1 MRQDAKAA
9 QRADVA
15 KAAAAATPRPLT
27 FWEQYRRKSQGMVG
41 LAIVAVYVIVAVFAP
56 WIAPYNPK
64 DDLYLAD
71 ASAAPVWMSKLSAK
85 FRDCPPTIRL
95 KLGFD
100 EWNQEELGAAT
111 LSPFDDG
118 EGSGIQ
124 LSYPATEPRES
135 EAEEDFSFS
144 FVGNAHWNPWASS
157 SPEEPS
163 DQVADEEIS
172 TESGASAQEVVL
184 SHVMQYNY
192 KSPNTFSA
200 QFDYSIDAP
209 DTAETSI
216 SVELVT
222 PNGEAYEVWDR
233 TLSGSADS
241 ESAIIDARDFDLKL
255 KLGLSFFGEP
265 SQVLF
270 VERGDYTIRLRMSSI
285 SPDGPVTVKIS
296 PVAFGVLGMVHGVL
310 GVDHMGSD
318 IWSQLIYGTRIALA
332 IGLSTAFIAVAIGTT
347 VGIVAGYVGGA
358 VDEFLMRVADVLLA
372 IPELPILIILGALF
386 GKSVLN
392 IVILLALLSWMG
404 IARLVRSQTL
414 SLKERQF
421 VEASRAS
428 GAPQSYVMLHHILPN
443 VMPLIF
449 ANLVLRIP
457 GAILAEASLSFLGL
471 GDPRVCTW
479 GRVLQNAKE
488 FGAFTTMAW
497 WWLVPPGLALTFM
510 SLAFVFIG
518 NSVNEILNPRYRERS

>member
-1 MRQDAKAA
+1 MRQDTKAA

-41 LAIVAVYVIVAVFAP
+41 LAMVAIYVLVAVFAP
-56 WIAPYNPK
+56 WIAPYNPM

-71 ASAAPVWMSKLSAK
+71 ASAAPVWMSKLSAR
-85 FRDCPPTIRL
+85 FRNCPPTIRFR
-95 KLGFD
+95 LGL
-100 EWNQEELGAAT
+100 ENWNQEELGGAT
-111 LSPFDDG
+111 LSSFAY
-118 EGSGIQ
+118 EEESGIQ
-124 LSYPATEPRES
+124 FDLPATASAEP
-135 EAEEDFSFS
+135 EAEEDAGFSWVRS
-144 FVGNAHWNPWASS
+144 VEWNPWGSQAS
-157 SPEEPS
+157 EEPS
-163 DQVADEEIS
+163 EE
-172 TESGASAQEVVL
+172 EPAAGDVSAEGVVL
-184 SHVMQYNY
+184 SYVTPYQY
-192 KSPNTFSA
+192 KTPNTFSTK
-200 QFDYSIDAP
+200 FEYSIDAP
-209 DTAETSI
+209 DTAETLI
-216 SVELVT
+216 MVELVT
-222 PNGEAYEVWDR
+222 PDGQAHDLWD
-233 TLSGSADS
+233 TTVAGSTEYGSAIVDS
-241 ESAIIDARDFDLKL
+241 RDFDLKIR
-255 KLGLSFFGEP
+255 LGMSFFGEP

-270 VERGDYTIRLRMSSI
+270 AEKGDYTIRLRVSAT
-285 SPDGPVTVKIS
+285 SPDGPVSLKMS
-296 PVAFGVLGMVHGVL
+296 PVAFEVLGMVHGVL

-318 IWSQLIYGTRIALA
+318 LWSQLIYGTRIALA

-372 IPELPILIILGALF
+372 IPSLPILIILGALF

-421 VEASRAS
+421 VEAARAS
-428 GAPQSYVMLHHILPN
+428 GASQSYVMLQHVLPN

-457 GAILAEASLSFLGL
+457 GAILTEASLSFLGL

-479 GRVLQNAKE
+479 GRILQNARE